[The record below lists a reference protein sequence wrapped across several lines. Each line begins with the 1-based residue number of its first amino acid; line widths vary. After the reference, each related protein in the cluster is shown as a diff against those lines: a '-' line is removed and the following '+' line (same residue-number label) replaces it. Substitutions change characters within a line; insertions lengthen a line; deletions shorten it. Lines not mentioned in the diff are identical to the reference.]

1 MLNYIFSIICIY
13 VFFGFLLYL
22 FQRKILFNVSGPPNK
37 PIDYG
42 LNTVKEIHIPTSDNL
57 SLLAWYS
64 EPKINQPTMVYFHGN
79 SYNIG
84 ERSNRIDRYIKMGWG
99 VLLVAWRGYSG
110 NKGKPN
116 EKNMYIDAESTLLWL
131 ANNTSTEKK
140 EIVLYGESL
149 GTGVAVEIGTRYQF
163 KSVILEAPFTS
174 IFDIAQQRYKIYPAK
189 FLTLDKFNNYNKIDK
204 ILSPLLIISGKNDEI
219 VPHNHSLKLYSKAIE
234 SKHSVFIDE
243 AMHNNL
249 YDFGI
254 EKEVLKFNI

>member
-1 MLNYIFSIICIY
+1 MPNYIFSILCIY

-22 FQRKILFNVSGPPNK
+22 FQRKILFNVSGSPKK

-116 EKNMYIDAESTLLWL
+116 EKNMYIDAE
-131 ANNTSTEKK
+131 
-140 EIVLYGESL
+140 
-149 GTGVAVEIGTRYQF
+149 
-163 KSVILEAPFTS
+163 
-174 IFDIAQQRYKIYPAK
+174 
-189 FLTLDKFNNYNKIDK
+189 
-204 ILSPLLIISGKNDEI
+204 
-219 VPHNHSLKLYSKAIE
+219 
-234 SKHSVFIDE
+234 
-243 AMHNNL
+243 
-249 YDFGI
+249 
-254 EKEVLKFNI
+254 

>member
-64 EPKINQPTMVYFHGN
+64 EPKINQPTMIYFHGN

-84 ERSNRIDRYIKMGWG
+84 ERSNRIEKYIKMGWG

-110 NKGKPN
+110 NKG
-116 EKNMYIDAESTLLWL
+116 
-131 ANNTSTEKK
+131 
-140 EIVLYGESL
+140 
-149 GTGVAVEIGTRYQF
+149 
-163 KSVILEAPFTS
+163 
-174 IFDIAQQRYKIYPAK
+174 
-189 FLTLDKFNNYNKIDK
+189 
-204 ILSPLLIISGKNDEI
+204 
-219 VPHNHSLKLYSKAIE
+219 
-234 SKHSVFIDE
+234 
-243 AMHNNL
+243 
-249 YDFGI
+249 
-254 EKEVLKFNI
+254 